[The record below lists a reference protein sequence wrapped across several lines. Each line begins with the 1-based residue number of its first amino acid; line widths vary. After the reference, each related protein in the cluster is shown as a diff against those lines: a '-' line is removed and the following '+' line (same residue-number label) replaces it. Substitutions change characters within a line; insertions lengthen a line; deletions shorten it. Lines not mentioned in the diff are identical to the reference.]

1 MGRLV
6 YLLDTNTI
14 SEPSKQNPNLDV
26 VEKLDKFQD
35 KVSIPIFVIFEMIHG
50 AYLLA
55 ESKKRTKILDYIEN
69 TVLELKIFNYTIEA
83 AEWNGKETARLQRIG
98 KSPSYIDS
106 QIAAV
111 AKVNNLILVTRNTDD
126 FKYFDDLKLE
136 NWFSEKKG

>member
-1 MGRLV
+1 MGGLI

-14 SEPSKQNPNLDV
+14 SEPSKQNPNSNVIENLA
-26 VEKLDKFQD
+26 KFQD
-35 KVSIPIFVIFEMIHG
+35 KVAIPIFVIFEMIHG
-50 AYLLA
+50 AYLLP

-69 TVLELKIFNYTIEA
+69 TVLELKIFDYTIEA
-83 AEWNGKETARLQRIG
+83 AEWNGKEKARLQRIG

-126 FKYFDDLKLE
+126 FKHFADLKLE
-136 NWFSEKKG
+136 NWFL